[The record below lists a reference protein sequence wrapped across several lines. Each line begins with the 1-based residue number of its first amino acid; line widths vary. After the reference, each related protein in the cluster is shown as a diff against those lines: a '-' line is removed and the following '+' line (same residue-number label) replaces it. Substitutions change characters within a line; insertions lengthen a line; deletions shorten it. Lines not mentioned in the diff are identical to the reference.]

1 MEIHRKED
9 AVNGYHGET
18 FGGNFESDYEDEV
31 FADQEYGQSY
41 EADYEGD
48 YEGDFESDFGQGEG
62 PFNEE
67 EEIEM
72 AAELL
77 AVSGEQELDQFL
89 GKLVRRV
96 GKAAGQIIRSP
107 TGKALTGLLR
117 QAAKKAL
124 PLAGRAVGTYFGGAG
139 GGNIGSQV
147 GNIAGQ
153 VFGLEV
159 EGMSPEDQELQ
170 VARRFVRLAGDAA
183 NQVAQAPSSAPPR
196 QAARAALAA
205 AARQHAPGLLS
216 SGGGAAANTRGG
228 MAAGARRRQSGRWIR
243 RGRNIILLS
252 V

>member
-1 MEIHRKED
+1 
-9 AVNGYHGET
+9 VNGYHGET
-18 FGGNFESDYEDEV
+18 SGGDYESDYEDEA
-31 FADQEYGQSY
+31 FADQEYGLSY

-48 YEGDFESDFGQGEG
+48 FEGDFGQGEG

-67 EEIEM
+67 QEIEM

-77 AVSGEQELDQFL
+77 AVSGDQELDQFL
-89 GKLVRRV
+89 GNLVRRV

-124 PLAGRAVGTYFGGAG
+124 PLAGKAVGTYFGGSTG
-139 GGNIGSQV
+139 

-183 NQVAQAPSSAPPR
+183 NQIAQAPPSTPPQ
-196 QAARAALAA
+196 QAARAALVA

-216 SGGGAAANTRGG
+216 GGAGAAAGTREGV
-228 MAAGARRRQSGRWIR
+228 AGARRRQSGRWIR
-243 RGRNIILLS
+243 RGRNIVLLG